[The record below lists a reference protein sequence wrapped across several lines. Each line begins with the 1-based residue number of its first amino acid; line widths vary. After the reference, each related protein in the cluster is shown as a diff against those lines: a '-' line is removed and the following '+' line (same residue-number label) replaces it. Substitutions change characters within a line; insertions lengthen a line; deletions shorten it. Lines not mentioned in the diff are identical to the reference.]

1 MDKSSI
7 LKAFNNH
14 MLEFIDDLIVIFPE
28 DLDIRTSKTFIQGII
43 KINPKMICKYYY
55 ENITLTYKNEI
66 SNGDIS
72 FFINKDYDEDLA
84 EDWKT
89 NKIKGTMDRWRNV
102 LKNTKIENKNKS
114 MKYFQNLSKLS
125 EIYYNS

>member
-1 MDKSSI
+1 MSL

-14 MLEFIDDLIVIFPE
+14 LLEFIDDLILIFPE
-28 DLDIRTSKTFIQGII
+28 DLDIMTSKTFIQGII
-43 KINPKMICKYYY
+43 KVNPKMISKYYY
-55 ENITLTYKNEI
+55 DNIALKYKTEI
-66 SNGDIS
+66 EQGDIT
-72 FFINKDYDEDLA
+72 FFINKDYNEDLA

-89 NKIKGTMDRWRNV
+89 NKIHSTMDRWRNV
-102 LKNTKIENKNKS
+102 LRTTKDENKKKA

>member
-1 MDKSSI
+1 MSI

-14 MLEFIDDLIVIFPE
+14 LLEFIDDLIVIFPE
-28 DLDIRTSKTFIQGII
+28 DLDIRTSKTFIKGII
-43 KINPKMICKYYY
+43 KVNPKMISKYYY
-55 ENITLTYKNEI
+55 ENIALTYKNQI
-66 SNGDIS
+66 DNADIS
-72 FFINKDYDEDLA
+72 FFINKDYNEDLG

-89 NKIKGTMDRWRNV
+89 SKIKETMDRWRNV
-102 LKNTKIENKNKS
+102 LKNTKIENKNKA

>member
-1 MDKSSI
+1 MSI

-14 MLEFIDDLIVIFPE
+14 LLEFIDDLIVIFPE
-28 DLDIRTSKTFIQGII
+28 DLDIRTSKTFVKGII
-43 KINPKMICKYYY
+43 KVNPKMISKYYY
-55 ENITLTYKNEI
+55 ENIAVTYKNQIE
-66 SNGDIS
+66 NADIS
-72 FFINKDYDEDLA
+72 FFINKDYNEDLG

-89 NKIKGTMDRWRNV
+89 NKIKATMDRWRNV
-102 LKNTKIENKNKS
+102 LKNTKTENKNKA

>member
-1 MDKSSI
+1 MSL

-14 MLEFIDDLIVIFPE
+14 LLEFIDDLILIFPE
-28 DLDIRTSKTFIQGII
+28 DLDIMTSKTFIQGII
-43 KINPKMICKYYY
+43 KVNPKMISKYYY
-55 ENITLTYKNEI
+55 ENIALKYKTEI
-66 SNGDIS
+66 EQGDIT
-72 FFINKDYDEDLA
+72 FFINKDYNEDLA

-89 NKIKGTMDRWRNV
+89 NKIHSTMDRWRNV
-102 LKNTKIENKNKS
+102 LRTTKDENKKKA

>member
-1 MDKSSI
+1 MSI

-28 DLDIRTSKTFIQGII
+28 DLDIRTSRTFIQGII
-43 KINPKMICKYYY
+43 KVNPKIICKYYY
-55 ENITLTYKNEI
+55 ENIALTYKKQIE
-66 SNGDIS
+66 NGDIA

-102 LKNTKIENKNKS
+102 LRTTKDDNKKKA

>member
-1 MDKSSI
+1 MSI

-55 ENITLTYKNEI
+55 ENIALTYKNEI

>member
-1 MDKSSI
+1 MSI

-28 DLDIRTSKTFIQGII
+28 DLDIRTSKTFIPGII

>member
-1 MDKSSI
+1 MSI

-28 DLDIRTSKTFIQGII
+28 DLDIRTSRTFIQGII
-43 KINPKMICKYYY
+43 KVNPKIICKYYY
-55 ENITLTYKNEI
+55 ENIALTYKNEI
-66 SNGDIS
+66 ENGDIA

-102 LKNTKIENKNKS
+102 LRTTKDDNKKS
-114 MKYFQNLSKLS
+114 Y
-125 EIYYNS
+125 EIFPKFIKVIRDIL

>member
-1 MDKSSI
+1 MSI

-14 MLEFIDDLIVIFPE
+14 LLEFIDDLIIIFPE
-28 DLDIRTSKTFIQGII
+28 DLDIRTSKTFIKGII
-43 KINPKMICKYYY
+43 KVNPKMISKYYY
-55 ENITLTYKNEI
+55 DNIALIYKNEI
-66 SNGDIS
+66 ENGDIS
-72 FFINKDYDEDLA
+72 FFINKDYNEDLA

-89 NKIKGTMDRWRNV
+89 NKIKATMDRWRNV

>member
-1 MDKSSI
+1 MSI

>member
-1 MDKSSI
+1 MSI

-28 DLDIRTSKTFIQGII
+28 DLDIRTSRTFIQGII
-43 KINPKMICKYYY
+43 KVNPKIICKYYY
-55 ENITLTYKNEI
+55 ENIALTYKKQIE
-66 SNGDIS
+66 NGDIA

-102 LKNTKIENKNKS
+102 LRTTKDDNKKIP
-114 MKYFQNLSKLS
+114 KIS
-125 EIYYNS
+125 EKINI

>member
-1 MDKSSI
+1 MSL

-14 MLEFIDDLIVIFPE
+14 LLEFIDDLILIFPE
-28 DLDIRTSKTFIQGII
+28 DLDIMTSKTFIQGII
-43 KINPKMICKYYY
+43 KVNPKMISKYYY
-55 ENITLTYKNEI
+55 DNIALKYKTEI
-66 SNGDIS
+66 EQGDIT
-72 FFINKDYDEDLA
+72 FFINKDYNEDLA

-89 NKIKGTMDRWRNV
+89 NKIHSTMDRWRNV
-102 LKNTKIENKNKS
+102 LRTTKDDNKKKA

>member
-1 MDKSSI
+1 MSI

-55 ENITLTYKNEI
+55 ENIALTYKSEI

>member
-1 MDKSSI
+1 MSI

-14 MLEFIDDLIVIFPE
+14 LLEFIDDLIVIFPE

-43 KINPKMICKYYY
+43 KVNPKMISKYYY
-55 ENITLTYKNEI
+55 DNIALKYKNQLE
-66 SNGDIS
+66 NGDIS
-72 FFINKDYDEDLA
+72 FFINKDYNEDLG

-89 NKIKGTMDRWRNV
+89 NKIKATMDRWRNV
-102 LKNTKIENKNKS
+102 LKNTKTENKNKA
-114 MKYFQNLSKLS
+114 MKYFQNLSKLA

>member
-1 MDKSSI
+1 MSI

-14 MLEFIDDLIVIFPE
+14 LIEFIDDLIVIFPE

-43 KINPKMICKYYY
+43 KVNPKMISKYYY
-55 ENITLTYKNEI
+55 DNIALRYKNEI
-66 SNGDIS
+66 EKGDIS
-72 FFINKDYDEDLA
+72 FFINKDYNEDLG

-89 NKIKGTMDRWRNV
+89 NKIHLTMDRWRNI
-102 LKNTKIENKNKS
+102 LKNTKIENKNKA

>member
-1 MDKSSI
+1 MSI

-14 MLEFIDDLIVIFPE
+14 LLEFIDDLIVIFPE

-43 KINPKMICKYYY
+43 KINPKMICNYYY
-55 ENITLTYKNEI
+55 KNIALTYKNEI
-66 SNGDIS
+66 EKGDIS
-72 FFINKDYDEDLA
+72 FFINKNYDEDLA

-102 LKNTKIENKNKS
+102 LKNTELENKNKS

>member
-1 MDKSSI
+1 MSI

-14 MLEFIDDLIVIFPE
+14 LLEFIDDLIVIFPE

-43 KINPKMICKYYY
+43 KVNPKMISKYYY
-55 ENITLTYKNEI
+55 DNIALKYKNQLE
-66 SNGDIS
+66 NGDIS
-72 FFINKDYDEDLA
+72 FFINKDYNTDLG

-89 NKIKGTMDRWRNV
+89 NKIKGTMDRWRNI
-102 LKNTKIENKNKS
+102 LKNTKTENKNKA
-114 MKYFQNLSKLS
+114 MKYFQNLSKLT

>member
-1 MDKSSI
+1 MSL

-14 MLEFIDDLIVIFPE
+14 LLEFIDDLILIFPE
-28 DLDIRTSKTFIQGII
+28 DLDIMTSRTFIQGII
-43 KINPKMICKYYY
+43 KVNPKLISKYYY
-55 ENITLTYKNEI
+55 DNICLRYKEQI
-66 SNGDIS
+66 DKGDIA

-89 NKIKGTMDRWRNV
+89 HKIHSTMDRWRTK
-102 LKNTKIENKNKS
+102 LKTTENENKKKA

>member
-1 MDKSSI
+1 MSI

-14 MLEFIDDLIVIFPE
+14 LLEFIDDLIVIFPE
-28 DLDIRTSKTFIQGII
+28 DLDIRTSKTFIKGII
-43 KINPKMICKYYY
+43 KVNPKMISKYYY
-55 ENITLTYKNEI
+55 ENIAVTYKNQIE
-66 SNGDIS
+66 NADIS
-72 FFINKDYDEDLA
+72 FFINKDYNEDLG

-89 NKIKGTMDRWRNV
+89 SKIKGTMDRWRNV
-102 LKNTKIENKNKS
+102 LKNTKLENKNKA